1 MTKKF
6 SQSPTVWYNYAHF
19 LFNTLA
25 SPDRGRALLARATQA
40 LPPHTHLPLTLKFA
54 ALEFHSENGSP
65 ERGRTI
71 FEGVLAKWSKRLDIW
86 AQLLDLEIKSGDKS
100 IIRGIFERVARIK
113 GLKPKG
119 AKGWFRRWSEW
130 EEVNGDK
137 KSQEKVRALAEEWV
151 KNRAGKKDEAE

>member
-1 MTKKF
+1 
-6 SQSPTVWYNYAHF
+6 VWYNYAHF
-19 LFNTLA
+19 LFNILA
-25 SPDRGRALLARATQA
+25 SPDRGRALLMRATQA
-40 LPPHTHLPLTLKFA
+40 LPPHTHLLLTLKFA

-86 AQLLDLEIKSGDKS
+86 NQLLDLEIKSGDKS
-100 IIRGIFERVARIK
+100 IIRGVFERVARIK

-151 KNRAGKKDEAE
+151 KNRAEKKDEAE